1 MSHRVLIVEDDHGIQ
16 QLLQAVLQHH
26 GIECSTTGDG
36 DGALKLLSRESFGA
50 ILLDLLLPS
59 VNGFDVLRHL
69 KNTNDE
75 LLPRVIVITAA
86 AETTLRDSEDLGRVR
101 CVLRKPLDI
110 DELMSHVAACLN
122 GDGAGTLPHPEKI
135 EGQRDIRWR
144 SR

>member
-1 MSHRVLIVEDDHGIQ
+1 MSQRVLIVEDDHCIQ

-26 GIECSTTGDG
+26 GIECSTAGDG
-36 DGALKLLSRESFGA
+36 DGALKLISREHFGA

-69 KNTNDE
+69 KNTNHA
-75 LLPRVIVITAA
+75 LSRVIVITAA
-86 AETTLRDSEDLGRVR
+86 SETTLRDSEDLSHVR

-110 DELMSHVAACLN
+110 DELVSHVQGCLN
-122 GDGAGTLPHPEKI
+122 GDGAGELPHPEKI